1 MNGPV
6 SIWEQPGTLAYK
18 FWNEGRAD
26 IPIYDMHG
34 HMGTH
39 NGIYMHRSDPE
50 SMAEHLRRIGVKHLV
65 FSHHHVLF
73 GNMRNAEVVEI
84 CRRYPDLYRM
94 YVGIIPR
101 YPENIREDLA
111 NFDRWAPYAVGLK
124 CLADYYK
131 IPLTDPSWEYALK
144 FADERAL
151 PVLFHTWGKSKYNG
165 GEIMMKLV
173 QKYHRLKFFVG
184 HSLYDEWDTAERI
197 VKESAGNVWLELTA
211 IPGEYGRVEQ
221 LAAAVGSDRLLYG
234 TDLPWFDEYQGV
246 GGILSTEL
254 TEDDMRNILYRNA
267 ERILGKDW

>member
-1 MNGPV
+1 MTA
-6 SIWEQPGTLAYK
+6 SIWEISGSLAAR

-26 IPIYDMHG
+26 FPVYDMHG

-39 NGIYMHRSDPE
+39 NGIFMRCSDPE
-50 SMAEHLRRIGVKHLV
+50 SMARHLRRAGVKHLV

-73 GNMRNAEVVEI
+73 GTMRNAEVVDI
-84 CRRYPDLYRM
+84 CRRYPELYRM
-94 YVGIIPR
+94 YVGIVPR

-111 NFDRWAPYAVGLK
+111 QFDKWAPYAVGLK

-131 IPLTDPSWEYALK
+131 VPLTDPAWEYALK

-151 PVLFHTWGKSKYNG
+151 PVLFHTWGNSQCDG
-165 GEIMMKLV
+165 GKIMLELV
-173 QKYHRLKFFVG
+173 HKYHRLKFFIG
-184 HSLYDEWDTAERI
+184 HAICGEWDAAERV

-211 IPGEYGRVEQ
+211 IPGMYRRIEM

-234 TDLPWFDEYQGV
+234 TDMPWFDEYQAIGGV
-246 GGILSTEL
+246 LSADI

-267 ERILGKDW
+267 ERILGQNW